1 MDHFLYSPYKKE
13 VPLFYYYFLLSVI
26 YKECVLSV
34 FWLSPSEDPDKYSLR
49 WCGSVSEVPRPEELV
64 GDKLDGPDRS
74 LLDAV

>member
-1 MDHFLYSPYKKE
+1 MKYQF
-13 VPLFYYYFLLSVI
+13 FLLLLLIVV
-26 YKECVLSV
+26 YKEYVLSV

-49 WCGSVSEVPRPEELV
+49 WCGSASEVPRPEELG